1 MYRVPRTSGLS
12 SHMNFWRIYEFGYSR
27 IHNKIYDLSNPHSPK
42 KTNQQ
47 LYYNLDLL
55 IVSLFEFNI
64 KQNKKK
70 KKEKPLMKEKR
81 HKLNL
86 LLLNSTFF
94 QFSTISFYSSFF
106 SIPRA
111 KYNVYAFSPLHT
123 SVHSKTFSKEKKTT
137 PCSVVVCA
145 SNKFLNKA
153 QNEIGCRMAW
163 QWHCRGEKY
172 NP

>member
-111 KYNVYAFSPLHT
+111 KWTCIRIFTTTYIC
-123 SVHSKTFSKEKKTT
+123 TFQDVFE
-137 PCSVVVCA
+137 
-145 SNKFLNKA
+145 
-153 QNEIGCRMAW
+153 
-163 QWHCRGEKY
+163 GEENYSLFCGRLCIK
-172 NP
+172 